1 MPAIRQPIITVLG
14 HVDHGKT
21 SLLDYIRGST
31 LAMREAGKITQHI
44 GATEVPLKNII
55 KVCGQLFKQFKLDFS
70 LPGLLFVDTPGH
82 AAFTNLRKRGGSIAD
97 LAVLIIDINEGMQ
110 PQTKEAIQILKT
122 FKVPFIVAANKIDM
136 ISGWKYIL
144 GCGINHLEQQSA
156 ITKSAFETKLYKI
169 LGQLSEQG
177 FDSNIFTEVS
187 DYSKTIA
194 VVPISAKTGE
204 GIPELL
210 TLLAGL
216 SQKFLIKNLEIHE
229 KENAKGTILEIKEEK
244 GLGLTADVIIY
255 DGTLRKNDNIIV
267 GGIDEIF
274 KTKIKALLKPA
285 PLSEIRDKKS
295 RFRQIEEVTAA
306 AGIKMCAPEL
316 EKAVAGAP
324 VFSVKNEQDE
334 EKAKEQISKEILDIC
349 INTDSAGI
357 ILKADTLGSLEAIY
371 GMFSQNNIPIRKA
384 SIGDITKRDIME
396 ASSSGET
403 DPLTAF
409 VIGFNVNINSSLQKF
424 AESEGVE
431 IILDKVI
438 YSLQDKYKEKREFIQ
453 KKLELESLKGLVWPF
468 KFRILPQ
475 YIFRQSNPAIFG
487 VEVIAG
493 KVRPKTNVM
502 NSQGK
507 SSGTIQ
513 TIEDQGKKL
522 EELNKNEQAALS
534 VSGLTIGRHADGGDF
549 LFSDLNEE
557 QFRLLKNEAKKF
569 LTSSEI
575 QILKEIAEIKRQDKE
590 MWGI

>member
-1 MPAIRQPIITVLG
+1 
-14 HVDHGKT
+14 
-21 SLLDYIRGST
+21 
-31 LAMREAGKITQHI
+31 
-44 GATEVPLKNII
+44 
-55 KVCGQLFKQFKLDFS
+55 
-70 LPGLLFVDTPGH
+70 
-82 AAFTNLRKRGGSIAD
+82 
-97 LAVLIIDINEGMQ
+97 
-110 PQTKEAIQILKT
+110 
-122 FKVPFIVAANKIDM
+122 
-136 ISGWKYIL
+136 
-144 GCGINHLEQQSA
+144 
-156 ITKSAFETKLYKI
+156 
-169 LGQLSEQG
+169 
-177 FDSNIFTEVS
+177 
-187 DYSKTIA
+187 
-194 VVPISAKTGE
+194 
-204 GIPELL
+204 
-210 TLLAGL
+210 
-216 SQKFLIKNLEIHE
+216 
-229 KENAKGTILEIKEEK
+229 
-244 GLGLTADVIIY
+244 
-255 DGTLRKNDNIIV
+255 
-267 GGIDEIF
+267 
-274 KTKIKALLKPA
+274 
-285 PLSEIRDKKS
+285 
-295 RFRQIEEVTAA
+295 
-306 AGIKMCAPEL
+306 
-316 EKAVAGAP
+316 
-324 VFSVKNEQDE
+324 
-334 EKAKEQISKEILDIC
+334 
-349 INTDSAGI
+349 
-357 ILKADTLGSLEAIY
+357 
-371 GMFSQNNIPIRKA
+371 MFSQNNIPIRKA

-575 QILKEIAEIKRQDKE
+575 QILKEIAEIKRQGKE